1 MIDDA
6 ALHKWFRR
14 NLMRKLIFAL
24 VAAGAIAPSL
34 SNAQVKI
41 DMTRITCGVMLAM
54 PAGDQADFAAFMAGW
69 FAQKSG
75 RTFIDLSKF
84 LKNSASVK
92 DWCASNP
99 NESVMAGLQ
108 RAFDQK

>member
-1 MIDDA
+1 
-6 ALHKWFRR
+6 
-14 NLMRKLIFAL
+14 MRKLIFAL
-24 VAAGAIAPSL
+24 VAAGAFAPTL

-41 DMTRITCGVMLAM
+41 DMTRITCGEMLAM
-54 PAGDQADFAAFMAGW
+54 PTSDRADFAAFMSGW

-75 RTFIDLSKF
+75 RTFIDLNKF

-108 RAFDQK
+108 RAFEQK

>member
-1 MIDDA
+1 
-6 ALHKWFRR
+6 
-14 NLMRKLIFAL
+14 MRKLILAF
-24 VAAGAIAPSL
+24 VAAGALAPSL

-41 DMTRITCGVMLAM
+41 DMTRITCGQMLAM
-54 PAGDQADFAAFMAGW
+54 PASDQDDFAAFMSGW

-75 RTFIDLSKF
+75 RTFIDLTKF

-92 DWCASNP
+92 GWCASNP

-108 RAFDQK
+108 RAFEQK